1 TMSTSVSIVKHTTS
15 STPQPHV
22 LYIIEVLRG
31 GVGVEVT
38 RRFSEFVRLHELL
51 DDPYTLPDK
60 KLTHQLLPLAWLDDD
75 LICERKRG
83 LSGYINDLLRDP
95 LFNSRPELLDFL
107 ALKLDIPLMTS
118 VTGSATGFV
127 STNVSARRN
136 ISRSAS
142 CIAASYYPNWVLDTF
157 PPENI
162 DFSKFDIIYYAF
174 ATPNSSSNISWETG
188 SQDISRRLIN
198 AARNSGQGTK
208 IVLSVGG
215 WSGSYWFSQA
225 MSNDDNRGK
234 LVKSLLDA
242 VSTFSLDGIDID
254 WEYPASPGSGN
265 PHSSQDSGNF
275 LQFLQALRSALGPRK
290 IISAAVTHLPWLG
303 SDGRPMSD
311 VSDFAAELT
320 YLNIMNYD
328 VNDPSSDPTPSPNAP
343 LGNHCGN
350 SSQPEANASAALASW
365 TSAGFPAHKLVLG
378 LAIYG
383 YVYQSTRTT
392 LSQVVRPPR
401 MTHPCRLIGFS
412 DCVTDGSGDLSLMFG
427 RQIPFLQLIDAG
439 VLYRADDGSYK
450 AKNGYTRGWDHCST
464 TPFLFSQERRT
475 VVSYDDPTSLGAKA
489 RFARSQGMA
498 GCFTWSLEQDDDG
511 HLQDGIRMNL
521 GKS

>member
-1 TMSTSVSIVKHTTS
+1 
-15 STPQPHV
+15 
-22 LYIIEVLRG
+22 
-31 GVGVEVT
+31 
-38 RRFSEFVRLHELL
+38 
-51 DDPYTLPDK
+51 
-60 KLTHQLLPLAWLDDD
+60 
-75 LICERKRG
+75 
-83 LSGYINDLLRDP
+83 
-95 LFNSRPELLDFL
+95 
-107 ALKLDIPLMTS
+107 MTS
-118 VTGSATGFV
+118 VTASATGLV
-127 STNVSARRN
+127 STNVSARKN
-136 ISRSAS
+136 ISRSTS
-142 CIAASYYPNWVLDTF
+142 CMAASYYPNWVLDTF

-188 SQDISRRLIN
+188 SQDILRRLIN

-275 LQFLQALRSALGPRK
+275 LQFLQAFRRLKRPWYI
-290 IISAAVTHLPWLG
+290 IISAAVTHRLRLG

-311 VSDFAAELT
+311 VSDYAAQLT

-328 VNDPSSDPTPSPNAP
+328 VNNPSSDPIPSPNAP
-343 LGNHCGN
+343 LGNGCGN
-350 SSQPEANASAALASW
+350 SSQPEANASVALANW
-365 TSAGFPAHKLVLG
+365 TSAGFPAHKLALELV
-378 LAIYG
+378 IYG
-383 YVYQSTRTT
+383 YVFQSTRTT

-401 MTHPCRLIGFS
+401 MTRPCRLIGFS
-412 DCVTDGSGDLSLMFG
+412 GCVTDGSNDLSSMFG
-427 RQIPFLQLIDAG
+427 RQVPFLQLIDAG

-464 TPFLFSQERRT
+464 TPIYASRT
-475 VVSYDDPTSLGAKA
+475 SPDSRSYGDPATLGAKA

-498 GCFTWSLEQDDDG
+498 GCFTWSLEQVTTLTMPHYCILTFTCAG
-511 HLQDGIRMNL
+511 R
-521 GKS
+521 